1 MKKYRIKYKKGHNIY
16 IKNIQAN
23 NQEEAVYIFYMDDRN
38 AGILEIKEV
47 KDLGAN

>member
-1 MKKYRIKYKKGHNIY
+1 MKKYRIKYKKGDNIY

-23 NQEEAVYIFYMDDRN
+23 NHEEAVHIFYMDDRN
-38 AGILEIKEV
+38 ADILEIKDV